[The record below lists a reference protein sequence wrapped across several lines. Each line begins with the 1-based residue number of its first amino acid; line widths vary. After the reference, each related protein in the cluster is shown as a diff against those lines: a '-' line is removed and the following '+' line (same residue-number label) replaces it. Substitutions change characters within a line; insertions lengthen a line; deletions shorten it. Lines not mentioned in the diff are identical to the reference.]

1 MNYKKYKGYETI
13 VLEDRIWPSRKI
25 EKAPQWCSVDLR
37 DGNQALITPMG
48 LKQKLRFFEYLVKM
62 GFKTIEIGFPA
73 ASDTEYEFT
82 RTLIEEGYIPEDVTI
97 QVLTL
102 LYYVQERLGQCS
114 GLQCLMYQMNNYQT

>member
-97 QVLTL
+97 RCL
-102 LYYVQERLGQCS
+102 LNLESKL
-114 GLQCLMYQMNNYQT
+114 